1 MDPST
6 WKEMVDRTR
15 ELELALGTEEKDVME
30 NEKQSS
36 IVQRRSIHAKR
47 DIKKGEVIKET
58 DLIMLRPEPANSFA
72 PSKSMS

>member
-1 MDPST
+1 M
-6 WKEMVDRTR
+6 KEMVDRTR

-47 DIKKGEVIKET
+47 DIKKGEGNKRDGFNNAKARTCKFICAFKK
-58 DLIMLRPEPANSFA
+58 A
-72 PSKSMS
+72 